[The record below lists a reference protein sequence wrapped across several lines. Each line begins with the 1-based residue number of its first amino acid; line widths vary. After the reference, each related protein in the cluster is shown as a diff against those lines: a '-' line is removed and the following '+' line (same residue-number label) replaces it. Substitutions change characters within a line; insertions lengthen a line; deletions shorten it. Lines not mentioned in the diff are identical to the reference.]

1 MLLTNHYLFASLS
14 AMSPERLTAAERREA
29 ILDAAVEEIAARG
42 FAGATT
48 ADVARRAGIS
58 QPYVFRFF
66 PTKKELSL
74 AVLERCTNRILQGWE
89 EAVARPGETRLQALG
104 RAYVEALPGRRQ
116 ELKVKFSAY
125 GEAHDPEIA
134 EALRHHLARIYRY
147 IVHEAERDGVP
158 DPYVAAADFVSRGF
172 LINAAVSVDLRR
184 ALTPGEW
191 GSIVG
196 KEASTQHEPI
206 GEVA

>member
-1 MLLTNHYLFASLS
+1 MGTKR
-14 AMSPERLTAAERREA
+14 MTAAERREA

-48 ADVARRAGIS
+48 ADVAKRAGIS

-66 PTKKELSL
+66 ATKKDLYI
-74 AVLERCTNRILQGWE
+74 AVLERCTSRILRGWE
-89 EAVARPGETRLQALG
+89 ETAANPGETRLGALG
-104 RAYVEALPGRRQ
+104 RAYLEALPERRQ
-116 ELKVKFSAY
+116 ELKVKFGAY

-134 EALRHHLARIYRY
+134 EVLRHQLARIFRF
-147 IVHEAERDGVP
+147 IVREAERDGSP
-158 DPYVAAADFVSRGF
+158 DPHATAAAFLSRGF
-172 LINAAVSVDLRR
+172 LINAGVSVDLDK

-191 GSIVG
+191 DAIVG
-196 KEASTQHEPI
+196 NATPRPAEPL